1 MIKYHSATKMKE
13 LLIHARTWMDLKII
27 MLNEIS
33 PTKKVYMI
41 LVYKTPENAN

>member
-1 MIKYHSATKMKE
+1 MKYSSRIKRNK
-13 LLIHARTWMDLKII
+13 LLIYQISWMDLKII